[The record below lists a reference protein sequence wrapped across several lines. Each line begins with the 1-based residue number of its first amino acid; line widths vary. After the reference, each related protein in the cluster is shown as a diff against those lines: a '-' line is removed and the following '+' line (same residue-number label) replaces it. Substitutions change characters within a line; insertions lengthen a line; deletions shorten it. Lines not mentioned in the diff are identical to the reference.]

1 MEHPCRDVVMEVRV
15 AARTLLG
22 MSVLLWWVP
31 ALIVVG
37 IAWWRLRPAERPV
50 REKDLARLQQ
60 VLRGDR

>member
-1 MEHPCRDVVMEVRV
+1 MEVRV

-31 ALIVVG
+31 ALRVVG

>member
-1 MEHPCRDVVMEVRV
+1 MEVRV

-37 IAWWRLRPAERPV
+37 IAWWRLRPAER
-50 REKDLARLQQ
+50 RCAKDLARLQQ